1 MAGLYVKNA
10 GVWNLPKSI
19 WVHYSGDWRVCNNV
33 YIKHGG
39 SWREMIKTVT
49 LTSNKSNFN
58 LWEHVGKPTQ
68 PVSLVF
74 TVNSNV
80 VISCKRPTLPQ
91 WCPYHCVDLRKTVP
105 NNLTTAF
112 TVGNFPNGSTV
123 IINNNGYISGGGG
136 FGGAGGNSFSKG
148 DRYPYE
154 LDGSNGGNGGHGL
167 TKGSSNSYDCTL
179 VNTGTI
185 AGGGGGGGG
194 AGSYQ
199 VYYDNGLGGQQSGNT
214 RGGHGGDGAGIEGYT
229 RTQGGNS
236 ASNQNNYDKG
246 IDGGQG
252 GAIGE
257 NGQDGQ
263 ALDGQLA
270 NNGKGGTAGKA
281 IIKSGITIAV
291 SGNIDGAIG

>member
-10 GVWNLPKSI
+10 SRWYLPKSI
-19 WVHYSGDWRVCNNV
+19 WVKLSGTWRVCKNV
-33 YIKHGG
+33 YIKHNG

-58 LWEHVGKPTQ
+58 LWEYVGRPTQ
-68 PVSLVF
+68 PISLVF
-74 TVNSNV
+74 NINSNV
-80 VISCKRPTLPQ
+80 VISSKRPKLPQ
-91 WCPYHCVDLRKTVP
+91 WCPYWCVDLRDNIP
-105 NNLTTAF
+105 NTPTAF
-112 TVGNFPNGSTV
+112 TVGNFPNGSTI
-123 IINNNGYISGGGG
+123 IINNNGYITGGGG
-136 FGGAGGNSFSKG
+136 YGGAGGYSFSM
-148 DRYPYE
+148 
-154 LDGSNGGNGGHGL
+154 GSNYNNKLSGANGGNGGNGL
-167 TKGSSNSYDCTL
+167 AKGSSRSYDCTL

-194 AGSYQ
+194 ACSYQ
-199 VYYDNGLGGQQSGNT
+199 YYDDTAWVNRYVRT

-236 ASNQNNYDKG
+236 ASNQNQYDKG

-257 NGQDGQ
+257 DGQDGQ
-263 ALDGQLA
+263 SRTENIGK
-270 NNGKGGTAGKA
+270 NGKGGKAGKA

>member
-10 GVWNLPKSI
+10 SRWYLPKSI
-19 WVHYSGDWRVCNNV
+19 WVKLSGTWRVCKNV

-39 SWREMIKTVT
+39 VWREMIKTVT

-58 LWEHVGKPTQ
+58 LWEYVGRPSQ

-74 TVNSNV
+74 NINSNV
-80 VISCKRPTLPQ
+80 VISSKRAKLPT
-91 WCPYHCVDLRKTVP
+91 WCPYWCVDLRNNVP
-105 NNLTTAF
+105 NTPTAF
-112 TVGNFPNGSTV
+112 TVGNFPNGSTI
-123 IINNNGYISGGGG
+123 IINNNGYITGGGG
-136 FGGAGGNSFSKG
+136 YGGAGGSSFSKG
-148 DRYPYE
+148 NTYYNQYN
-154 LDGSNGGNGGHGL
+154 GSNGGNGGHGL
-167 TKGSSNSYDCTL
+167 VKGSSRSYDCTL

-194 AGSYQ
+194 ACSYR
-199 VYYDNGLGGQQSGNT
+199 VWYEGVLGGQQSGMT

-236 ASNQNNYDKG
+236 ASNQNKYDKG

-257 NGQDGQ
+257 NGQNGQ
-263 ALDGQLA
+263 GKLSQYKNGTGGQ
-270 NNGKGGTAGKA
+270 AGKA
-281 IIKSGITIAV
+281 IIRSGITIAV

>member
-10 GVWNLPKSI
+10 GKWYLPKFI
-19 WVHYSGDWRVCNNV
+19 WVKYSGTWRVCNNV
-33 YIKHGG
+33 YIKSGG

-74 TVNSNV
+74 TVNSGV
-80 VISCKRPTLPQ
+80 TISCKRPALTQ
-91 WCPYHCVDLRKTVP
+91 WCPYHCVDLRENVP
-105 NNLTTAF
+105 NSLPTAF

-136 FGGAGGNSFSKG
+136 YGGAGGNTFSKG
-148 DRYPYE
+148 DRYPYK
-154 LDGSNGGNGGHGL
+154 LDGSNGGAGGVGL
-167 TKGSSNSYDCTL
+167 AKGSSRSYDCTI

-194 AGSYQ
+194 AGA
-199 VYYDNGLGGQQSGNT
+199 YYVEREFPYNSGYAS
-214 RGGHGGDGAGIEGYT
+214 GGHGGDGAGVEGYSK
-229 RTQGGNS
+229 TQGGNS
-236 ASNQNNYDKG
+236 ASNQNQYDKS
-246 IDGGQG
+246 INGGQG
-252 GAIGE
+252 GAVGE
-257 NGQDGQ
+257 DGQDGQ
-263 ALDGQLA
+263 MK
-270 NNGKGGTAGKA
+270 NSTRHKNGKGGKAGKA

>member
-10 GVWNLPKSI
+10 GKWHLPKSI
-19 WVHYSGDWRVCNNV
+19 WVKYAGTWRVCNNV

-39 SWREMIKTVT
+39 VWREMIKTVT
-49 LTSNKSNFN
+49 LTSNRSNFN
-58 LWEHVGKPTQ
+58 LWEYVGRPSQ

-74 TVNSNV
+74 TINSNV
-80 VISCKRPTLPQ
+80 VISSARPPLPQ
-91 WCPYHCVDLRKTVP
+91 WCPYWCVDLRASLP
-105 NNLTTAF
+105 SLPTAF

-136 FGGAGGNSFSKG
+136 YGGAGGNSFSKG
-148 DRYPYE
+148 DRYPYY
-154 LDGSNGGNGGHGL
+154 LYGTNGGNGGHGL
-167 TKGSSNSYDCTL
+167 VKGSSNSYDCTI

-194 AGSYQ
+194 AGSYFIPATFPSS
-199 VYYDNGLGGQQSGNT
+199 GGYS
-214 RGGHGGDGAGIEGYT
+214 RGGHGGDGAGVEGYS

-257 NGQDGQ
+257 NGQAGQ
-263 ALDGQLA
+263 STGQGQQP
-270 NNGKGGTAGKA
+270 NGTGGTAGKA
-281 IIKSGITIAV
+281 IISSGITIAV